1 MNRIESLDNDQ
12 RIEKANF
19 YKDLISKIDLS
30 SYKKTPEICMTLDIS
45 GREWRSYVEDIMNLY
60 RYGLIAK
67 LVVGTPKG
75 YIYTNDPELILSMCK
90 AKEKQFKSMAYNCYR
105 LRKEVLPL
113 HNYSFNDFISSI
125 SVGD

>member
-1 MNRIESLDNDQ
+1 MNRIEALNDAE
-12 RIEKANF
+12 RDEKAEF
-19 YKDLISKIDLS
+19 YKDLIKQIDLS
-30 SYKKTPEICMTLDIS
+30 TYKKTPEICNVLDVT
-45 GREWRSYVEDIMNLY
+45 GREWRTYVEDIMNLY
-60 RYGLIAK
+60 RYGLLNK

-75 YIYTNDPELILSMCK
+75 YIFTDDPDLILSMCK

-113 HNYSFNDFISSI
+113 NNYSFKDFLSSV

>member
-1 MNRIESLDNDQ
+1 MNRIEALSNVE
-12 RIEKANF
+12 RHEKAQF
-19 YKDLISKIDLS
+19 YKDLIKQIDLS
-30 SYKKTPEICMTLDIS
+30 TYKKTPEICEVLNVT
-45 GREWRSYVEDIMNLY
+45 GREWRACVEDIMNLY
-60 RYGLIAK
+60 RYGLISK

-75 YIYTNDPELILSMCK
+75 YIFTDDPQLILSMCK

-113 HNYSFNDFISSI
+113 NNYSFKDFLSSV

>member
-1 MNRIESLDNDQ
+1 MNRIEALSNVEKH
-12 RIEKANF
+12 EKAQF
-19 YKDLISKIDLS
+19 YKDLIKQIDLS
-30 SYKKTPEICMTLDIS
+30 TYKKTPEICNVLDVT
-45 GREWRSYVEDIMNLY
+45 GREWRAYVEDIMNLY
-60 RYGLIAK
+60 RYGFISK

-75 YIYTNDPELILSMCK
+75 YIYTDDPDLILSMCK

-113 HNYSFNDFISSI
+113 NNYSFKEFLS

>member
-1 MNRIESLDNDQ
+1 MNRIEALDDSQ
-12 RIEKANF
+12 RLEKAKF
-19 YKDLISKIDLS
+19 YKDLLNQIDLS
-30 SYKKTPEICMTLDIS
+30 TYKKTPEICEVLEVS
-45 GREWRSYVEDIMNLY
+45 GREWRACVEDIMNLY
-60 RYGLIAK
+60 RYGLISK
-67 LVVGTPKG
+67 MVVGTPKG

-113 HNYSFNDFISSI
+113 NNYSFNDFLSNI

>member
-1 MNRIESLDNDQ
+1 MNRIEALDSAQ
-12 RIEKANF
+12 RLEKAAF
-19 YKDLISKIDLS
+19 YKDLIEQIDLS
-30 SYKKTPEICMTLDIS
+30 TYKKTPEICNVLDVT
-45 GREWRSYVEDIMNLY
+45 GREWRTYVEDIMNLY
-60 RYGLIAK
+60 RYGLINK

-75 YIYTNDPELILSMCK
+75 YIYTNDPDLILTMCK

-113 HNYSFNDFISSI
+113 NNYSFKDFMS

>member
-1 MNRIESLDNDQ
+1 MNRIEALDGAERQ
-12 RIEKANF
+12 EKAEF
-19 YKDLISKIDLS
+19 YKDLIKQIDLS
-30 SYKKTPEICMTLDIS
+30 TYKTTPEICNVLNIT
-45 GREWRSYVEDIMNLY
+45 GRQWRACVEDIMNLY
-60 RYGLIAK
+60 RYGVINK

-75 YIYTNDPELILSMCK
+75 YIFTDDPELILSMCK

-113 HNYSFNDFISSI
+113 NNYSFKDFLSSV

>member
-1 MNRIESLDNDQ
+1 MNRIEALSDAEKH
-12 RIEKANF
+12 EKAQF
-19 YKDLISKIDLS
+19 YKDLIKQIDLS
-30 SYKKTPEICMTLDIS
+30 TYKKTPEICEVLDVT
-45 GREWRSYVEDIMNLY
+45 GREWRACVEDIMNLY
-60 RYGLIAK
+60 RYGFISK

-75 YIYTNDPELILSMCK
+75 YIYTDDPDLILSMCK

-113 HNYSFNDFISSI
+113 NNYSFKEFLS

>member
-1 MNRIESLDNDQ
+1 MNRIEALSNVE
-12 RIEKANF
+12 RHEKAEF
-19 YKDLISKIDLS
+19 YKDLIKQIDLS
-30 SYKKTPEICMTLDIS
+30 TYKKTPEICNMLDIT
-45 GREWRSYVEDIMNLY
+45 GRQWRACVEDIMNLY
-60 RYGLIAK
+60 RYGLINK

-75 YIYTNDPELILSMCK
+75 YIYTDDPELILSMCK

-113 HNYSFNDFISSI
+113 NNYSFKDFLSSV

>member
-1 MNRIESLDNDQ
+1 MNRIEALSNVE
-12 RIEKANF
+12 RHEKAQF
-19 YKDLISKIDLS
+19 YKDLIKQIDLS
-30 SYKKTPEICMTLDIS
+30 TYKKTPEICNVLDVT
-45 GREWRSYVEDIMNLY
+45 GREWRAYVEDIMNLY
-60 RYGLIAK
+60 RYGLINK

-75 YIYTNDPELILSMCK
+75 YIYTDDPDLILSMCK

-113 HNYSFNDFISSI
+113 NNYSFKEFLS

>member
-1 MNRIESLDNDQ
+1 MNRIEALSNVEKH
-12 RIEKANF
+12 EKAQF
-19 YKDLISKIDLS
+19 YKDLIKQIDLS
-30 SYKKTPEICMTLDIS
+30 TYKKTPEICDVLGVT
-45 GREWRSYVEDIMNLY
+45 GREWRAYVEDIMNLY
-60 RYGLIAK
+60 RYGLLNK

-75 YIYTNDPELILSMCK
+75 YIFTDDPELILAMCK

-113 HNYSFNDFISSI
+113 NNYSFKDFLS

>member
-1 MNRIESLDNDQ
+1 MNRIESLDYDQ
-12 RIEKANF
+12 RVLKAKF
-19 YKDLISKIDLS
+19 YKDLLKQIDLS
-30 SYKKTPEICMTLDIS
+30 NYKKTPEICNMLDIT
-45 GREWRSYVEDIMNLY
+45 GREWRTYVEDIMNLY
-60 RYGLIAK
+60 RYGLISK

-113 HNYSFNDFISSI
+113 NNYSFNDFLSSI